1 MKIFLLISALLIS
14 SAIISV
20 QAMDDAQYA
29 KANTLY
35 LNAVNGDD
43 ENLVLQ
49 AKKYFDQ
56 LQVNKPYDSLIKS
69 YQGSLESVMSA
80 HVFMPWTKM
89 KHAEVGAEQMDDALD
104 EMTEIHD
111 VTMLNGTALSL
122 LVRLN
127 IAHTYFRFPRFLN
140 RYQDAKDLVAEILES
155 PQFTSA
161 KLEVK
166 NNVYKLAADMAAQDD
181 DKLRQTE
188 FIAKIQSD
196 D

>member
-1 MKIFLLISALLIS
+1 MKTLLLMSALLIS
-14 SAIISV
+14 SVVTSV
-20 QAMDDAQYA
+20 HAMDDDLYL
-29 KANTLY
+29 KANALY
-35 LNAVNGDD
+35 LDAVNNDD
-43 ENLVLQ
+43 EDLVLQ
-49 AKKYFDQ
+49 ARKYIDQ
-56 LQVNKPYDSLIKS
+56 LQVNKPYVSLIKS
-69 YQGSLESVMSA
+69 YQGSLESLMA
-80 HVFMPWTKM
+80 GHVFMPWTKM
-89 KHAEVGAEQMDDALD
+89 KHAEVGAEKMDDALD
-104 EMTEIHD
+104 EMTEVHD
-111 VTMLNGTALSL
+111 VTLLNGTALSL

-140 RYQDAKDLVAEILES
+140 RYQDAKDLVAEMLES